1 MKGNLTRRQGVFL
14 EKLEDLYQRSKKPVH
29 YSQVA
34 KELGVSRFSA
44 YDMLQLLEK
53 KGLAGR
59 QYIRSEKRVGPGRS
73 MVVFYPKDHASSLAL
88 VPSKSINLGEEWQ
101 QLRQTILER
110 LRTGEQVRGHPVL
123 SDTLPSLPG
132 RSPLEYCA
140 EMIEALLLNLQEGME
155 RAMQAKVLQTMQAL
169 AKSGEMGLGALA
181 GLSLGKALRGQDD
194 ASMTDNLLSRVQAFQ
209 EYLSGLSEES
219 KSALVD
225 FMQDAVIALDSEQ

>member
-1 MKGNLTRRQGVFL
+1 L
-14 EKLEDLYQRSKKPVH
+14 EKLEDLYQRSERPVH

-59 QYIRSEKRVGPGRS
+59 QYIRGEKRVGPGRS
-73 MVVFYPKDHASSLAL
+73 MVVFYPTDHASSQTL
-88 VPSKSINLGEEWQ
+88 VPSESINLGKEWQ
-101 QLRQTILER
+101 QLRQTILVR
-110 LRTGEQVRGHPVL
+110 LRSVEQVNYHQVL

-132 RSPLEYCA
+132 KSPLEYCA

-155 RAMQAKVLQTMQAL
+155 RAAQAKLLQTLKAL
-169 AKSGEMGLGALA
+169 VKSREMGLGALA

-194 ASMTDNLLSRVQAFQ
+194 ASLTENLLSRMQAFQ

-219 KSALVD
+219 RSALVD
-225 FMQDAVIALDSEQ
+225 FLQDAVLALDSEQ